1 MLMEDG
7 LYVILILFVNDLLL
21 TRNHFSKLMMLEE
34 ELEKRFEMSQLNIMH
49 LYIGVEFLYL
59 PHEVMLQQ
67 HNYAHLICV
76 TSKLVSNA
84 SV

>member
-7 LYVILILFVNDLLL
+7 LYLIHILFVNDILL
-21 TRNHFSKLMMLEE
+21 TKNHFSKLMMLEE
-34 ELEKRFEMSQLNIMH
+34 ELGKRFEMSQLNIMH

-59 PHEVMLQQ
+59 SHEITLQQ